1 MMESQYKVH
10 HLTVQLLAA
19 LNSDLP
25 PETFVEEL
33 CRNNSTFIVSQVR
46 ERTDLYEDYRN
57 LSETVLGCLIK

>member
-46 ERTDLYEDYRN
+46 EVT
-57 LSETVLGCLIK
+57 SS